1 MEYDGDMSLR
11 HGLLGLLTD
20 QPGSGWD
27 LLKRF
32 ESSLAFV
39 WPATQSQL
47 YTELNRMAADGLV
60 EASATGAR
68 NRKEYAITQ
77 DGRDELRRWIT
88 DVVPERNRRND
99 ALLRVFFLW
108 TVDRDAARAY
118 LEREASAYKS
128 FHDLLE
134 QVKDSTHWDDSEF
147 DRFGRIALENG
158 LRSLAA
164 SEDWAR
170 WALGQLEPPRAQPR
184 RRKATASRSPG

>member
-1 MEYDGDMSLR
+1 MSLR

-134 QVKDSTHWDDSEF
+134 QVKHSTHWDDSEF

-164 SEDWAR
+164 AEDWAR
-170 WALGQLEPPRAQPR
+170 WALGQLEPSRTQPR